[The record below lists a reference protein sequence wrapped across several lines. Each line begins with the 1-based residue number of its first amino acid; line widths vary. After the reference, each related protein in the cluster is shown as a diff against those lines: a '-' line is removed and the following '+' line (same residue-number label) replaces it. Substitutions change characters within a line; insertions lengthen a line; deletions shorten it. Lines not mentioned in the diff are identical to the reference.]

1 MDDARQSIAPRG
13 PAGDPPISLGARSRF
28 AIRAWKARFRDHLAE
43 MSVIKRHIKPGDTVC
58 DVGANKGSFVYWLS
72 RWVGTS
78 GRVVAFE
85 AQNDLAG
92 RLDRICKATSL
103 LNVKV
108 EAKAVDATSG
118 RRELYIPVRHQ
129 PGASLNRPDLPD
141 DEIVT
146 AGVATVALD
155 DYFGV
160 DQRISVLKVDV
171 EGAELGVFAGAARI
185 LANCR
190 PLLVFECENRHLNG
204 GSVKDVFAHLESF
217 GYGGHFV
224 RAGRLLPMSRF
235 DEAIHQRRDGE
246 WFWKRK
252 DYCNNFIFSAGKS
265 G

>member
-1 MDDARQSIAPRG
+1 MIQT
-13 PAGDPPISLGARSRF
+13 
-28 AIRAWKARFRDHLAE
+28 H
-43 MSVIKRHIKPGDTVC
+43 
-58 DVGANKGSFVYWLS
+58 
-72 RWVGTS
+72 
-78 GRVVAFE
+78 
-85 AQNDLAG
+85 
-92 RLDRICKATSL
+92 CKSTAL
-103 LNVKV
+103 LNVTV
-108 EAKAVDATSG
+108 EEKAVDATSG
-118 RRELYIPVRHQ
+118 QRELYIPIWHQ

-155 DYFGV
+155 DYFGT

-185 LANCR
+185 LATWR

-204 GSVKDVFAHLESF
+204 GSVQDVFAYLKSF
-217 GYGGHFV
+217 GYDGHFV
-224 RAGRLLPMSRF
+224 RAGRLLPMSLF

-252 DYCNNFIFSAGKS
+252 DYCNNFIFSAAKS